1 MNILSNDTTY
11 PVNGFKTPVLFLT
24 YCRPE
29 TTILVFNV
37 IRQIKPEKLYLAQ
50 NTPDRDDFENNK
62 KWHVVRKLIESVD
75 WNCEVHRLYHNEHL
89 DIKSSICSSITWF
102 FENEEMGIILE
113 DDCVPDISF
122 FQFCQELLEKYKD
135 DDRIAM
141 ISGNNFQFG
150 RKVDNYSYYFSR
162 YTHIWGW
169 ASWRRAWKNYD
180 PNMMLWPEIR
190 SNHLLRYYLT
200 KRSIYQYWKKIFDK
214 CYKNDI
220 LTWDYQWLFM
230 SWIQNQLTIL
240 PCKNLVTNI
249 GFGPEAVHTKGKSGL
264 SNMKTEKMIF
274 PLIHPEYIMPNME
287 ADLYTEKKQFSGG
300 NILLKLLKKIKQL
313 YFSLGNN

>member
-1 MNILSNDTTY
+1 MNISSDDTIHT
-11 PVNGFKTPVLFLT
+11 VGKCKLPVLFLT

-50 NTPDRDDFENNK
+50 NTPERGAVEENK
-62 KWHVVRKLIESVD
+62 KWHVVRSIIESVD

-102 FENEEMGIILE
+102 FEHEEMGIILE
-113 DDCVPDISF
+113 DDCVPDVSF
-122 FQFCQELLEKYKD
+122 FPFCQELLEKYQN

-150 RKVDNYSYYFSR
+150 RKVDECSYYFSR

-190 SNHLLRYYLT
+190 SNQLLKNRFVNKY
-200 KRSIYQYWKKIFDK
+200 IYMYWEKIFDK
-214 CYKNDI
+214 CYKSDI
-220 LTWDYQWLFM
+220 LTWDYQWLFT

-240 PCKNLVTNI
+240 PCKNLVTNV
-249 GFGPEAVHTKGKSGL
+249 GFGPEAVHTKRKNEL
-264 SNMKTEKMIF
+264 SNMKTEEMVF
-274 PLIHPEYIMPNME
+274 PLIHPKYILPNIE
-287 ADLYTEKKQFSGG
+287 ADRYTEKKLFYDM
-300 NILLKLLKKIKQL
+300 NIFIKLSRIMKAWICSIF
-313 YFSLGNN
+313 YN